1 MRIAL
6 AYIGVI
12 LLWATTPLAIKWSGD
27 GPGFIFGAGSRMA
40 IGAICMLCLL
50 IIRRKRLPSHKKAK
64 QTYLA
69 VAIQIY
75 GAMLS
80 VYWGA
85 QFIPSGWVSVIFGLS
100 PFITAFFAAIW
111 LKERSLTLAKIVSYF
126 LGLSGLA
133 IMFSSALQLSIQ
145 AVYGIIGILTAVT
158 LQTASA
164 VWVKRI
170 QARLPAATQ
179 VTGGLL
185 FALPAYLITWIV
197 FDDAQWPQHL
207 SVLNIAS
214 IVYLGLI
221 ATTIGFVLYYYV
233 LIHLPATT
241 VGFIPMISPVL
252 ALYLGHTINQEPLTA
267 KIVTGTTLI
276 LSALVMHEFFDKFIV
291 KLFKKAKSN

>member
-12 LLWATTPLAIKWSGD
+12 LLWATTPLAIKWSRD

-50 IIRRKRLPSHKKAK
+50 IIRRKRLPSHKKAR

-75 GAMLS
+75 CAMLS

-100 PFITAFFAAIW
+100 PFITACFAAIW

-267 KIVTGTTLI
+267 QIVTGTTLI

-291 KLFKKAKSN
+291 KIFKKANSK